1 MKSRQQA
8 PAFVLA
14 KSKASA
20 LIARYSVGVAVWAML
35 FAPNTS
41 AHAQQPKRVFKLG
54 YLTNDSVS
62 VDMPRR
68 NVFRQA
74 LHDLGYIEG
83 QNIFIEYRIT
93 EGRIEQ
99 LAELADELVRLKV
112 DAIFAFTTVAVQAA
126 KNATKE
132 IPIVFGASGDPV
144 AMGFVASL
152 ARPAGN
158 VTGLSNN
165 VGPELFGKQLEIL
178 NKTVPK
184 VARVAVLANPTN
196 GSSPEHLKA
205 TRAAAQALGLT
216 LLAVQVKEVSDIDGA
231 FAAIKKERAG
241 ALTVLPDALLVGQ
254 RIKIAD
260 LAVKHRL
267 PAIYGITE
275 HVEAGGL
282 MAYAVNRFEI
292 FRRAATYVDKILRGA
307 RPADLPVEQ
316 PTKFEFVVNLKAAKQ
331 IGLTIPPKVLASA
344 DRVIK

>member
-1 MKSRQQA
+1 MIQH
-8 PAFVLA
+8 
-14 KSKASA
+14 
-20 LIARYSVGVAVWAML
+20 SVGLMVWAML
-35 FAPNTS
+35 FAWNVS
-41 AHAQQPKRVFKLG
+41 VQAQQPNRVFKLG

-68 NVFRQA
+68 NVFRHS

-83 QNIFIEYRIT
+83 QNIVVEYRIT
-93 EGRIEQ
+93 EGRIEKLAA
-99 LAELADELVRLKV
+99 LAEELVRLKV
-112 DAIFAFTTVAVQAA
+112 DAIFAFTTAAVQAA

-152 ARPAGN
+152 ARPGGN
-158 VTGLSNN
+158 LTGLSNT

-184 VARVAVLANPTN
+184 VTRVAVVANPTN
-196 GSSPEHLKA
+196 GSSPEHLEA

-216 LLAVQVKEVSDIDGA
+216 LVALQVKEVSDIDGA
-231 FAAIKKERAG
+231 FAAMKKERAG

-292 FRRAATYVDKILRGA
+292 FRRAATYVDKILKGA
-307 RPADLPVEQ
+307 KPADLPVEQ
-316 PTKFEFVVNLKAAKQ
+316 PTKFEFVVNLKAARQ
-331 IGLTIPPKVLASA
+331 IGLTIPSNVLARA
-344 DRVIK
+344 DKVIR